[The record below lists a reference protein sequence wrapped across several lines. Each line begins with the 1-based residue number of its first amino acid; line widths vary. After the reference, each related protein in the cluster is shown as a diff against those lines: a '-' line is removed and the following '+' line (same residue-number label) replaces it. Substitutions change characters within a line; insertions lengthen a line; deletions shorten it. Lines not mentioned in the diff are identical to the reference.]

1 MCKVNLKYRN
11 HKVFSFF
18 CRFPRLP
25 TSVPPTACLRFLS
38 LGCRCASDW
47 QPRLLPPP
55 QAGFRLWR
63 MPAARRGAPRPLAVG
78 LAWGFSCR
86 RTDSSQSVATVT
98 DYRANCHGLSCQ
110 LTRFI
115 VSTITD
121 FMQTMEEGLAGGPRP
136 AIGQAAT
143 RVGGVGKNGHPPPPM
158 AIFCHGL
165 RYYLV

>member
-1 MCKVNLKYRN
+1 MIPRKISAVPILRQ
-11 HKVFSFF
+11 FSVG
-18 CRFPRLP
+18 L
-25 TSVPPTACLRFLS
+25 AK
-38 LGCRCASDW
+38 
-47 QPRLLPPP
+47 
-55 QAGFRLWR
+55 GFRL
-63 MPAARRGAPRPLAVG
+63 
-78 LAWGFSCR
+78 R